1 MVSVFHSS
9 KSILKYR
16 RSKIRIFYVLLSAA
30 VCISKALFLIFVIK
44 QKYMSISYEIIIAI
58 DITSKAIDITLLDD
72 KNINVK
78 SYFKRRVQFDFNS
91 WGVWLVTCI
100 ASYVHALL
108 LPSGL
113 DDAFDIACSSLERK
127 VEIPVNSSVLT

>member
-9 KSILKYR
+9 KSILKNR

-91 WGVWLVTCI
+91 LGV
-100 ASYVHALL
+100 
-108 LPSGL
+108 
-113 DDAFDIACSSLERK
+113 
-127 VEIPVNSSVLT
+127 